1 MATKRLPTNIPSG
14 EVDISKVIGATV
26 RLVSACQAQGW
37 IENVDQK
44 TYTIEDILFRI
55 STDGKTFAIIKLK
68 GLDDKTFTWKDI
80 EFISLNN
87 E

>member
-14 EVDISKVIGATV
+14 EVDINKVIGATV
-26 RLVSACQAQGW
+26 RLVSACQSQGW

-44 TYTIEDILFRI
+44 TYTIKDILFRVSI
-55 STDGKTFAIIKLK
+55 DGKTFTIIKLE
-68 GLDDKTFTWKDI
+68 GLENKTFTWKDI